1 MNTIFKNASA
11 AQRAIPELRFDWSD
25 ARLKA
30 LGESVKSLYPELAA
44 WGPHLAGEAH
54 LFFVSRRGQQDGLRE
69 DHPGTV
75 RNAEFL
81 PFLIERLE
89 HTQARHVDSENTGR
103 LGIAP

>member
-1 MNTIFKNASA
+1 MNTILQNASA
-11 AQRAIPELRFDWSD
+11 AQRAIPEIGFDWTD

-54 LFFVSRRGQQDGLRE
+54 LFFVSRKGQQAGLSE
-69 DHPGTV
+69 DNPGTL

-89 HTQARHVDSENTGR
+89 HTPGASR
-103 LGIAP
+103 